1 MQNTSKQS
9 YRLGLDLGTNSIG
22 WAMLALNQ
30 ENQPYKILD
39 AGVRIFSNS
48 RDSDKNKTPLN
59 VRRRTMRG
67 MRRRRDRFLA
77 RKSKL
82 MNCLVNLELMPKD
95 KIERKKD
102 LNPWSGV
109 TKLVQRRIFMIF
121 GMSGNC

>member
-39 AGVRIFSNS
+39 AGVRIFSDGRNP
-48 RDSDKNKTPLN
+48 KTKEPLA
-59 VRRRTMRG
+59 VARRTARG

-95 KIERKKD
+95 EIERKKD